1 MMFQGDEFKDKEA
14 DAFELFKLCHY
25 SKKKKGYTPDVQ
37 SAIVS
42 HLANG
47 ALY

>member
-1 MMFQGDEFKDKEA
+1 MMFQGDEFKDEEA

-25 SKKKKGYTPDVQ
+25 SKKKKGYTSVAQ

-47 ALY
+47 PLY